1 MNNQALFIKS
11 HMDASFKNG
20 VELHLLFFQG
30 FSTDYI
36 QLSLP

>member
-11 HMDASFKNG
+11 HMDASFKRRG
-20 VELHLLFFQG
+20 ITFAVFQG